1 MTRTTKK
8 TLIFS
13 ISILLIFTA
22 VFSANAEEVIPIK
35 EIQSNTKDGD
45 ASAYAGETV
54 TSEGIVTAVGDN
66 GFYMQ
71 GGKEPWSGIW
81 VYVTAEVAP
90 GDKVRVT
97 GKIDEYYQLTE
108 FNQPEKV
115 EVIGS
120 ADIPEPI
127 KLKTSEVSQEKYE
140 GVLVRIENLEV
151 TNPTAGHGEWLVTD
165 GSGETKIAGSNVGA
179 SATPAKEGQQVD
191 YIEGLVTFDY
201 GEYKIEPKDIS
212 GLKVSFPDKGKI
224 GEEAT
229 HPEDLDKIEEDYDHI
244 LTGDVV
250 VNTNDTGVTLSFT
263 TSKKVT
269 ELKVEYGVSKNKKMQ
284 RLNFSE
290 ETTKNL
296 DNGKTEHEITL
307 NLDKLNIDN
316 DNLINYRIHADKI
329 PYGEKFKVKKENNS
343 YKLLPYISEGPFVDQ
358 VKENSAIISW
368 ETNVPT
374 KGEVKV
380 GNLSFWEDQATK
392 NHEIKVQ
399 GLNPETNYNYKI
411 INTVD
416 KSSYKWEF
424 QSSFKSESND
434 NQFSFAFM
442 GDGRAED
449 AEAGLE
455 IYADSF
461 NYDTTTN
468 LLIDSYKRNSDFVI
482 FGGDLIDGYTNK
494 ADDYRFQLESW
505 KNATELV
512 GSSLPIY
519 EIMGNHEA
527 VYTAFDDG
535 STYGLQF
542 DKKGENSAEAIFAD
556 EFVNP
561 INGPDKEH
569 ESAPSYDENAYYFD
583 YDNARFIVMNTNY
596 WWTSNPEEY
605 GGNLEGFILEKQMN
619 WLKNKITE
627 AEKNS
632 EIDHIIP
639 ILHEPSFPNGGHI
652 DDSMWYSGQKEYVLE
667 MRDELIKTLTES
679 EKTNILLGSD
689 EHNYQRLLITED
701 TPVYA
706 NMMSDDYSGHLW
718 QIVSGGAGAP
728 KYDREYGPW
737 GSYLK
742 EFKAKENYVKIDIDG
757 KELSIKAIDNNGNV
771 LDQKTLVKKEQ
782 EIEKSYKF
790 ATFNIQNL
798 TTEQVQKKG
807 NPQAEAAAEII
818 QRVNPDVLMI
828 NEIDNN
834 IQQGK
839 NISKTNVRAFIE
851 NYLKEAQKDN
861 LEGINYKYVYFGKS
875 NTGVHS
881 GFDMDNNGEIDDTP
895 GDGTYGNDAFGYGE
909 YAGQYAMAFL
919 SKYPINTDEIR
930 TLRKFRWKD
939 MPNNKMP
946 EEFYS
951 KPAQSIF
958 RLSSK
963 SHWDIPVELGG
974 ETVHVLAAHPTPP
987 VFDGEY
993 NRNGKRNHDEVRLIA
1008 DYISNKDYIYSDDG
1022 EKGGLSKNSKFVVM
1036 GDMNA
1041 NPGEKEN
1048 YQAADLL
1055 LNHERIDSDPLPV
1068 GQGGIDVGPGARNNT
1083 QENMLL
1089 DYVLPSNNL
1098 NLLGSAVVRPG
1109 VGPNAMKF
1117 NETVKK
1123 ASDHNMVWIE
1133 FSF

>member
-13 ISILLIFTA
+13 IIILLILTA
-22 VFSANAEEVIPIK
+22 VFSASAEEVIPIK

-54 TSEGIVTAVGDN
+54 TSEGIVTAVSDN

-127 KLKTSEVSQEKYE
+127 TLKTSEVSQEKYE
-140 GVLVRIENLEV
+140 GVLVRIEGLEV
-151 TNPTAGHGEWLVTD
+151 TNPTAGHGEWLVND
-165 GSGETKIAGSNVGA
+165 GSGEAKIAGSNIGD
-179 SATPAKEGQQVD
+179 SATPAKEGQKVE
-191 YIEGLVTFDY
+191 YIEGAVTFDY
-201 GEYKIEPKDIS
+201 GEFKIEPKDIS
-212 GLKVSFPDKGKI
+212 GLKVTFPDKGKI
-224 GEEAT
+224 GEEASF
-229 HPEDLDKIEEDYDHI
+229 PEDLEKIEEDYDHI
-244 LTGDVV
+244 LTDEVK
-250 VNTNDTGVTLSFT
+250 VNTNDKGATLEFT
-263 TSKKVT
+263 TSRKVS
-269 ELKVEYGVSKNKKMQ
+269 EIMVEYGIAESEKIKRPTFTEKITKKLDKEKNNHKI
-284 RLNFSE
+284 N
-290 ETTKNL
+290 
-296 DNGKTEHEITL
+296 I
-307 NLDKLNIDN
+307 NLDKLNIN
-316 DNLINYRIHADKI
+316 EETLVNFRIHADKI
-329 PYGEKFKVKKENNS
+329 PYGEKFKVKKENNG
-343 YKLLPYISEGPFVDQ
+343 YKLLPYIKEGPFVDQ
-358 VKENSAIISW
+358 IAKNSAIISW
-368 ETNVPT
+368 ETNIPT
-374 KGEVKV
+374 TSEIKV
-380 GNLSFWEDQATK
+380 GNLSFFEEEKTK
-392 NHEIKVQ
+392 NHEIKIQ
-399 GLNPETNYNYKI
+399 GLNPETKYNYNI
-411 INTVD
+411 INNANN
-416 KSSYKWEF
+416 SNYKWQYE
-424 QSSFKSESND
+424 SSFKTESND
-434 NQFSFAFM
+434 NKFSFAFM

-455 IYADSF
+455 VYADSF

-468 LLIDSYKRNSDFVI
+468 LFIDAYNRKSDFVI

-494 ADDYRFQLESW
+494 VEDYRFQLESW
-505 KNATELV
+505 KNASEIV
-512 GSSLPIY
+512 GSKMPIY

-535 STYGLQF
+535 SQYGLQF
-542 DKKGENSAEAIFAD
+542 DKKGKNSAEAIFAD

-561 INGPDKEH
+561 INGPKKEH
-569 ESAPSYDENAYYFD
+569 NTAPSYNENAYYFD
-583 YDNARFIVMNTNY
+583 YDNARFIIMNTNY
-596 WWTSNPEEY
+596 WWSSSPEKY
-605 GGNLEGFILEKQMN
+605 GGNLEGYILDNQMK
-619 WLKNKITE
+619 WVKDKIAE
-627 AEKNS
+627 AENNDN
-632 EIDHIIP
+632 IDHIIP
-639 ILHEPSFPNGGHI
+639 VLHEPAFPNGGHI
-652 DDSMWYSGQKEYVLE
+652 DDTMWYNGQKEYVLN

-689 EHNYQRLLITED
+689 EHNYQRLLLTED

-718 QIVSGGAGAP
+718 QITSGGAGAP

-742 EFKAKENYVKIDIDG
+742 EFKAKENYVKVDING
-757 KELSIKAIDNNGNV
+757 KELSIKAIDNKGNILDEKV
-771 LDQKTLVKKEQ
+771 LV
-782 EIEKSYKF
+782 EKDKNEKRSYKF
-790 ATFNIQNL
+790 ATFNIENL

-807 NPQAEAAAEII
+807 DPQAEAAAEII

-828 NEIDNN
+828 NELANN

-839 NISKTNVRAFIE
+839 NISQTNIRAFIE
-851 NYLKEAQKDN
+851 NYLKDPQKEN
-861 LEGINYKYVYFGKS
+861 LEGVNYKYVYFGKS

-881 GFDMDNNGEIDDTP
+881 GFDMDNNGKIDDTA
-895 GDGTYGNDAFGYGE
+895 GDGSYGNDAFGYGE
-909 YAGQYAMAFL
+909 YPGQYAMAFV
-919 SKYPINTDEIR
+919 SKYPIDTDEIR

-939 MPNNKMP
+939 MPDNKMP

-963 SHWDIPVELGG
+963 SHWDIPVEIGG

-1048 YQAADLL
+1048 YKAADLL
-1055 LNHERIDSDPLPV
+1055 LDHKRIDSDPLPV
-1068 GQGGIDVGPGARNNT
+1068 GQGGIEVGPGARNNT

-1098 NLLGSAVVRPG
+1098 NLLGSAVMRPG
-1109 VGPNAMKF
+1109 VGPNAMEF
-1117 NETVKK
+1117 NETVKQ

-1133 FSF
+1133 ISF

>member
-1 MTRTTKK
+1 
-8 TLIFS
+8 
-13 ISILLIFTA
+13 
-22 VFSANAEEVIPIK
+22 
-35 EIQSNTKDGD
+35 
-45 ASAYAGETV
+45 
-54 TSEGIVTAVGDN
+54 
-66 GFYMQ
+66 MQ
-71 GGKEPWSGIW
+71 DGKEAWAGIW

-97 GKIDEYYQLTE
+97 GEIDEYYQLTE

-140 GVLVRIENLEV
+140 GVLVRIEDLEV

-179 SATPAKEGQQVD
+179 SATPAKEGQQVE
-191 YIEGLVTFDY
+191 YIEGPVTFDY

-224 GEEAT
+224 GEQAT
-229 HPEDLDKIEEDYDHI
+229 HPEDLEKIKEDYDHI
-244 LTGDVV
+244 LTGDVE
-250 VNTNDTGVTLSFT
+250 VNTSDNGVTLSFT
-263 TSKKVT
+263 TSKKVS
-269 ELKVEYGVSKNKKMQ
+269 ELKVEYGISENKKMQ

-296 DNGKTEHEITL
+296 DNGKTDHKITL

-316 DNLINYRIHADKI
+316 ESLINYRIHADKI
-329 PYGEKFKVKKENNS
+329 PYGEKIKVKKENNS
-343 YKLLPYISEGPFVDQ
+343 YKLLPYISEGPFIDQ
-358 VKENSAIISW
+358 VKENSAVISW

-380 GNLSFWEDQATK
+380 GNLSFWDEKTTK

-399 GLNPETNYNYKI
+399 GLNPETNYDYKI
-411 INTVD
+411 INTAD
-416 KSSYKWEF
+416 DSNYKWEF

-455 IYADSF
+455 VYADSF

-468 LLIDSYKRNSDFVI
+468 LLIDAYKRNSDFVI

-519 EIMGNHEA
+519 EVMGNHEA
-527 VYTAFDDG
+527 VYTAYDDG

-542 DKKGENSAEAIFAD
+542 DKKGENSAESIFAD

-605 GGNLEGFILEKQMN
+605 GGNLEGYILEKQMN
-619 WLKNKITE
+619 WVKNKIAE
-627 AEKNS
+627 AENNS

-639 ILHEPSFPNGGHI
+639 VLHEPSFPNGGHI
-652 DDSMWYSGQKEYVLE
+652 DDTMWYSGQKEYVLD

-679 EKTNILLGSD
+679 EKTNVLLGSD

-706 NMMSDDYSGHLW
+706 SMMSDDYSGHLW

-742 EFKAKENYVKIDIDG
+742 EFEAKENYVKINIDG
-757 KELSIKAIDNNGNV
+757 KELSIKAIDNKGNILDEKV
-771 LDQKTLVKKEQ
+771 LVEENKQKD
-782 EIEKSYKF
+782 KSYKF
-790 ATFNIQNL
+790 ATFNIENL
-798 TTEQVQKKG
+798 TTEQVQQKG
-807 NPQAEAAAEII
+807 DSQAKAAAEII
-818 QRVNPDVLMI
+818 QRVNPDILAI

-839 NISKTNVRAFIE
+839 FISKTNVEAFVE
-851 NYLKEAQKDN
+851 NYLNVVQKEG
-861 LEGINYKYVYFGKS
+861 LEAVDYKYVYFGNS
-875 NTGVHS
+875 NTGIHS
-881 GFDMDNNGEIDDTP
+881 GFDLDNSGKIDDSS

-909 YAGQYAMAFL
+909 YPGQYAMAFL
-919 SKYPINTDEIR
+919 SKYPIVEKEIK
-930 TLRKFRWKD
+930 TFQKFRWKD

-946 EEFYS
+946 TEFYS
-951 KPAQSIF
+951 KPAQNIF

-963 SHWDIPVELGG
+963 SHWDIPVNING
-974 ETVHVLAAHPTPP
+974 EKVHILMAHPTPP

-1022 EKGGLSKNSKFVVM
+1022 EKGGLNKNSKFVVM

-1048 YQAADLL
+1048 YQAANLL
-1055 LNHERIDSDPLPV
+1055 LDHDRINSNPLPV
-1068 GQGGIDVGPGARNNT
+1068 SMGGLEVGPGARHNT

-1089 DYVLPSNNL
+1089 DYVLPSKNL
-1098 NLLGSAVVRPG
+1098 NLLGSAVMRPG
-1109 VGPNAMKF
+1109 VGPNAMEFIK
-1117 NETVKK
+1117 TVKE

-1133 FSF
+1133 ISF